1 MPPVE
6 EKSPVGGELRRA
18 ESEPLRNALNNI
30 AAGYYLGNQRV
41 QLRGLDIPE
50 RRGIN
55 AQVLRCYGI
64 ACSVHPDGLRNA
76 GGISGAGVRL
86 SESGGVSVRV
96 KHGLT
101 EPCSCYRSPRRA
113 QYLGGHGYCP
123 ILAVLFRGNVH
134 AIVSEARF
142 GRFAQ
147 PHAAIDSRAGIPAG
161 IRRTVVDADSYRI
174 FAVHDEVGYIKLER
188 GISVLPLA
196 GGLSVDVHVRIH
208 VHAVKS
214 YVSAHSGLLFIAEA
228 FPIPARGGL
237 IQIISV
243 VNQPIVREVNRP
255 EIKAVGIFGAKRR
268 LEKFPA
274 AAKQPAVIVGIAKIH
289 QCFSLVL
296 MGSSKNRFEKGKWVE
311 YAECDES
318 LLVRLYAL
326 RGGATRCCRAK

>member
-1 MPPVE
+1 M
-6 EKSPVGGELRRA
+6 
-18 ESEPLRNALNNI
+18 
-30 AAGYYLGNQRV
+30 
-41 QLRGLDIPE
+41 
-50 RRGIN
+50 
-55 AQVLRCYGI
+55 
-64 ACSVHPDGLRNA
+64 
-76 GGISGAGVRL
+76 
-86 SESGGVSVRV
+86 
-96 KHGLT
+96 
-101 EPCSCYRSPRRA
+101 
-113 QYLGGHGYCP
+113 
-123 ILAVLFRGNVH
+123 
-134 AIVSEARF
+134 
-142 GRFAQ
+142 
-147 PHAAIDSRAGIPAG
+147 
-161 IRRTVVDADSYRI
+161 VDADSYRI

-214 YVSAHSGLLFIAEA
+214 YVSAHSGLLFITEA
-228 FPIPARGGL
+228 LPIPARGGL

-243 VNQPIVREVNRP
+243 VNQPVVREVNRP